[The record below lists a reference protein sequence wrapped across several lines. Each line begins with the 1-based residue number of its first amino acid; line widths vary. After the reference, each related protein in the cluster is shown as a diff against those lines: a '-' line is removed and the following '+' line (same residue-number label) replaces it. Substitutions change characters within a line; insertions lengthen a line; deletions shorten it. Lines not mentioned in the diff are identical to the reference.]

1 MSTVFFIMPGRSR
14 DESNSAAAL
23 GAPAAAGVAAL
34 AFLALGTRVG
44 WKRALEAANKPRKG
58 HSTSVQ
64 PARVVVD
71 PSTGMTAGQL
81 ASKAF
86 LYGTALATGTA
97 AVITTGLVFA
107 WDVHSVSAYQRCCR
121 PQRRGS
127 RAFFSQAQE
136 FADNFAVRFEMSK
149 ERLANTKE
157 WASGALWR
165 PLACFTRV
173 FLTGQGCA
181 RGD

>member
-1 MSTVFFIMPGRSR
+1 MPRNSTEQS
-14 DESNSAAAL
+14 SSAAAV

-44 WKRALEAANKPRKG
+44 WKRALAVASKPSKG
-58 HSTSVQ
+58 HGTSVQ

-71 PSTGMTAGQL
+71 ESSGMTAGQL

-107 WDVHSVSAYQRCCR
+107 WDVHSV
-121 PQRRGS
+121 
-127 RAFFSQAQE
+127 RAAKF
-136 FADNFAVRFEMSK
+136 
-149 ERLANTKE
+149 
-157 WASGALWR
+157 
-165 PLACFTRV
+165 RV
-173 FLTGQGCA
+173 A
-181 RGD
+181 AIR